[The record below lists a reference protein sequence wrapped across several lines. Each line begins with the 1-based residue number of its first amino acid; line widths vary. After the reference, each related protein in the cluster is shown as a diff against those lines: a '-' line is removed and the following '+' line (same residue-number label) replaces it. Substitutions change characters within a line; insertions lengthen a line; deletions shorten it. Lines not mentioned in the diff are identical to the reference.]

1 VIAESAGRLAVCGLG
16 VLMMP
21 GDDVLMMPSA
31 RRIEVFTGGAP
42 RRRWSTE
49 AKAQIVAESYETSVG
64 ETSARYSLSKTQI
77 FTWRRDAREASGA
90 LGFARV
96 EVDDDRTG
104 GMAQRGVI
112 EVRLRMGSLAVPP
125 GADPMMV
132 TAILMALR
140 APR

>member
-1 VIAESAGRLAVCGLG
+1 
-16 VLMMP
+16 MMP

-31 RRIEVFTGGAP
+31 RRIEVFTGVAP
-42 RRRWSTE
+42 RRRWSAE

-77 FTWRRDAREASGA
+77 FTWRRDVREASGA

-96 EVDDDRTG
+96 EVDDAGSG
-104 GMAQRGVI
+104 GVSPRGAI
-112 EVRLRMGSLAVPP
+112 EVRLRAGSISVSP

-132 TAILMALR
+132 TTILMALR
-140 APR
+140 GPR

>member
-1 VIAESAGRLAVCGLG
+1 
-16 VLMMP
+16 MMP

-31 RRIEVFTGGAP
+31 RRIEVFTGARQ

-77 FTWRRDAREASGA
+77 FTWRRDVREASGA
-90 LGFARV
+90 VGFARV
-96 EVDDDRTG
+96 EVDDAGLGR
-104 GMAQRGVI
+104 AAHRGLI
-112 EVRLRMGSLAVPP
+112 EVRLRCGSVSVPP

-132 TAILMALR
+132 TAIVMALR
-140 APR
+140 AAR

>member
-1 VIAESAGRLAVCGLG
+1 
-16 VLMMP
+16 MP

-31 RRIEVFTGGAP
+31 RRIEVFTAAAP
-42 RRRWSTE
+42 RRRWSAQ

-77 FTWRRDAREASGA
+77 FTWRRDAREASGSW
-90 LGFARV
+90 GSPGSRSTTPARG
-96 EVDDDRTG
+96 ERPR
-104 GMAQRGVI
+104 RGVI
-112 EVRLRMGSLAVPP
+112 EVRLRAGSLSVEP

>member
-1 VIAESAGRLAVCGLG
+1 
-16 VLMMP
+16 MMP
-21 GDDVLMMPSA
+21 GDDALMMPSA
-31 RRIEVFTGGAP
+31 RRIEVFTGAAP
-42 RRRWSTE
+42 RRRWSAQ

-77 FTWRRDAREASGA
+77 FTWRRDAREASGS

-96 EVDDDRTG
+96 EVDDAG
-104 GMAQRGVI
+104 SGEAPQRGAI
-112 EVRLRMGSLAVPP
+112 EVRLRGGSVSVAP

>member
-1 VIAESAGRLAVCGLG
+1 
-16 VLMMP
+16 MMP

-42 RRRWSTE
+42 RRRWSAE

-96 EVDDDRTG
+96 EVDDAG
-104 GMAQRGVI
+104 SGAPQRGLI
-112 EVRLRMGSLAVPP
+112 EVRLRTGSVSVGP

-132 TAILMALR
+132 TAILTALR

>member
-1 VIAESAGRLAVCGLG
+1 
-16 VLMMP
+16 MP

-42 RRRWSTE
+42 RRRWSAQ

-96 EVDDDRTG
+96 EVDDAG
-104 GMAQRGVI
+104 AGAPQRGVI
-112 EVRLRMGSLAVPP
+112 EVRLRAGSVSVAP
-125 GADPMMV
+125 GADPVMV

>member
-1 VIAESAGRLAVCGLG
+1 
-16 VLMMP
+16 MMP

-31 RRIEVFTGGAP
+31 RRIEVFTGARR

-77 FTWRRDAREASGA
+77 FTWRRDLREASGA
-90 LGFARV
+90 VGFARV
-96 EVDDDRTG
+96 EVDDARAD
-104 GMAQRGVI
+104 AQRGVI
-112 EVRLRMGSLAVPP
+112 EVRLRSGSLSVPP

-132 TAILMALR
+132 TAIVMALR